1 MATINFLRG
10 VPAEEALVPVA
21 EALATQYSS
30 VLQTHGPDVIQYQR
44 PGLADFNGF
53 VPLKETLAK
62 RFGIGGSAQK
72 QVICTNGGM
81 ESFSLLIKSFPR
93 VSRIATDAM
102 TYDRVLSDI
111 VTQGHQAVGVA
122 MQGDGIDLDRLEDA
136 LKQGDIKVFYQVAYH
151 HNPTG
156 VTTTLENLEAAAAL
170 CASYGVLHCLD
181 VAYYELR
188 YDGQSNQLVDLDKY
202 PETSCLVGSFTKTLS
217 PGAKCGFGIFPE
229 SVVKQM
235 TPVVADTRLNP
246 NYPTQAAINQLFETG
261 FYDRHL
267 GFLNE
272 LYKPRMDAMNEGI
285 ESLLPDLGTPH
296 LCGGFFQGVWLA
308 GLSEERPFLDALK
321 AKDVLLAPAAVF
333 APGWKEQLYGERSGV
348 FFRLTFPALSVEEN
362 VRGIELIAETYK
374 ELL

>member
-1 MATINFLRG
+1 MTQINFLRG

-21 EALATQYSS
+21 NALAEQYAN

-44 PGLADFNGF
+44 PGFADFNGF

-62 RFGIGGSAQK
+62 RFGIQGSGQK

-93 VSRIATDAM
+93 VCQIATDAM

-111 VTQGHQAVGVA
+111 VTQGHRAVGIEMTDEGV
-122 MQGDGIDLDRLEDA
+122 DLNRLEEA
-136 LKQGDIKVFYQVAYH
+136 LKGGDISVFYQVAYH

-156 VTTTLENLEAAAAL
+156 ITTSIENLEEAARL
-170 CASYGVLHCLD
+170 CASHGVLHCLD

-188 YDGQSNQLVDLDKY
+188 YDGKKNKLVELDRY

-229 SVVKQM
+229 AVVKQM

-246 NYPTQAAINQLFETG
+246 NYPTQAAINKLFESG

-267 GFLNE
+267 DSLIE
-272 LYKPRMDAMNEGI
+272 LYKPRMDAMNDGI

-296 LCGGFFQGVWLA
+296 LSGGFFQGIWLD
-308 GLSEERPFLDALK
+308 GLTEEQPFLEALK
-321 AKDVLLAPAAVF
+321 AKGVLLAPANVF
-333 APGWKEQLYGERSGV
+333 APGWKERLYGERSSV

-362 VRGIELIAETYK
+362 SRGVELIAETYK
-374 ELL
+374 ELR